1 MACAEEGSELH
12 IAADEAL
19 ALLIE
24 SMEVPAVGLLRERQA
39 LQVWAALHGVIT
51 LAEQGLLTGQ
61 LAKVSREELVEDIVD
76 QTKLA
81 LEQAIKK
88 AGRAT
93 NSTSS

>member
-1 MACAEEGSELH
+1 
-12 IAADEAL
+12 
-19 ALLIE
+19 
-24 SMEVPAVGLLRERQA
+24 
-39 LQVWAALHGVIT
+39 
-51 LAEQGLLTGQ
+51 
-61 LAKVSREELVEDIVD
+61 LVEDIVD